1 MIGNGMPQVTI
12 HVLPRPY
19 QAWIENGLLTRAGSV
34 LGELLPQAS
43 RIFVV
48 TVPPVRQ
55 HWGTR
60 LVRSLKTG
68 GFTPQVVPMP
78 DGEPSKR
85 LATVEALAEK
95 LARLG
100 ADRKAVVVALGGGVV
115 GDVSG
120 LLASLYMRGV
130 ELVQIPTTV
139 LAQVDASIGGKT
151 GVNLVAGKNLVGTFY
166 HPRVVLIDP
175 TVLKTLPDREFR
187 AGLYEALKCGVIGN
201 IELFLRFEQN
211 RARILKRDPVE
222 LEWLIAQSVK
232 LKAEVVSADEREDGL
247 RRVLNLGHTIGHAL
261 EAETGYRR
269 LLHGEAVAW
278 GMIAATNIALS
289 VGRTDSVTAG
299 RIADAVLSL
308 GRLPEVNV
316 SSRKILARLQA
327 DKKTQNGVVHFI
339 LPREIGK
346 VEVASDVPESAVVN
360 SVDELRRL
368 SRGRWVWGK
377 QS

>member
-1 MIGNGMPQVTI
+1 MPQVTV

-19 QAWIENGLLTRAGSV
+19 QAIIENGVLLRAGSV
-34 LGELLPQAS
+34 LAELLPQAS
-43 RIFVV
+43 RLFVV
-48 TVPPVRQ
+48 TVAPVRKR
-55 HWGTR
+55 WGAK
-60 LVRSLKTG
+60 LIKSLRTE
-68 GFTPQVVPMP
+68 GFEPQVLLMP
-78 DGEPSKR
+78 DGEPAKR
-85 LATVEALAEK
+85 LATVETMAEK
-95 LARLG
+95 LAKLG
-100 ADRKAVVVALGGGVV
+100 ADRKAVILALGGGVA
-115 GDVSG
+115 GDVGG

-130 ELVQIPTTV
+130 ELVQVPTTV

-201 IELFLRFEQN
+201 VELFLRFEQN
-211 RARILKRDPVE
+211 RDRILKRDPAE
-222 LEWLIAQSVK
+222 LEWLIGQSVR
-232 LKAEVVSADEREDGL
+232 LKAEVVSADEREGGL

-278 GMIAATNIALS
+278 GMIAATNIALN

-299 RIADAVLSL
+299 RIADAVFSM

-316 SSRKILARLQA
+316 NPRKVLARLQT

-346 VEVASDVPESAVVN
+346 VEVSADVPVKAVLD
-360 SVDELRRL
+360 SVEELRRL
-368 SRGRWVWGK
+368 SRGGKMWGR
-377 QS
+377 S

>member
-1 MIGNGMPQVTI
+1 MPQVTI
-12 HVLPRPY
+12 HVPPRPY

-34 LGELLPQAS
+34 LSDLLPQAS

-48 TVPPVRQ
+48 TVPPVRKR
-55 HWGTR
+55 WGAK
-60 LVRSLKTG
+60 LISSLKAS
-68 GFTPQVVPMP
+68 GFTPQVIPMA
-78 DGEPSKR
+78 DGEPAKR

-95 LARLG
+95 LSRLG
-100 ADRKAVVVALGGGVV
+100 ADRKAVIIALGGGVV

-130 ELVQIPTTV
+130 ELVQVPTTV

-151 GVNLVAGKNLVGTFY
+151 AVNLVAGKNLLGTFY

-175 TVLKTLPDREFR
+175 NVLKTLPDREFR
-187 AGLYEALKCGVIGN
+187 AGLYEAIKCGVIGN
-201 IELFLRFEQN
+201 IDLFLRFEQN

-232 LKAEVVSADEREDGL
+232 LKAEVVSADEREGGL

-316 SSRKILARLQA
+316 SSRKILARLQN

-346 VEVASDVPESAVVN
+346 VEVASDVPESAVVD
-360 SVDELRRL
+360 SVEELRRL
-368 SRGRWVWGK
+368 SRGGWVWGK
-377 QS
+377 

>member
-1 MIGNGMPQVTI
+1 MAQVTI
-12 HVLPRPY
+12 HVPPRPY
-19 QAWIENGLLTRAGSV
+19 QAVIENGLLTRAGSV
-34 LGELLPQAS
+34 LADLLPQAS
-43 RIFVV
+43 RIFVI
-48 TVPPVRQ
+48 TVLPVRKR
-55 HWGTR
+55 WGTK
-60 LVRSLKTG
+60 LVASLKAA
-68 GFTPQVVPMP
+68 GFAPQVIAMP

-85 LATVEALAEK
+85 LSTVESLADK
-95 LARLG
+95 LVKLG
-100 ADRKAVVVALGGGVV
+100 ADRKAVIVALGGGVV

-151 GVNLVAGKNLVGTFY
+151 GVNLVAGKNLIGTFY

-175 TVLKTLPDREFR
+175 VVLKTLPEREFR
-187 AGLYEALKCGVIGN
+187 AGLYEALKCGIIGN
-201 IELFLRFEQN
+201 VELYLRFEQN
-211 RARILKRDPVE
+211 RARILKRDPAE
-222 LEWLIAQSVK
+222 MEWVIAQSVR
-232 LKAEVVSADEREDGL
+232 LKAEVVSADEREGGL

-308 GRLPEVNV
+308 GRLPELNV
-316 SSRKILARLQA
+316 GPRKILGRLQN

-346 VEVASDVPESAVVN
+346 VEVASDVPDRVILESVE
-360 SVDELRRL
+360 ELRRL
-368 SRGRWVWGK
+368 SHGGWVWK
-377 QS
+377 K

>member
-1 MIGNGMPQVTI
+1 MPQVTI
-12 HVLPRPY
+12 HVAPRPY
-19 QAWIENGLLTRAGSV
+19 QAWIENGLLARSGSV
-34 LGELLPQAS
+34 LADLLPQAS

-48 TVPPVRQ
+48 TVPPVRKR
-55 HWGTR
+55 WGTK
-60 LVRSLKTG
+60 LVRSLRAA
-68 GFTPQVVPMP
+68 GFGTEVLSMP

-85 LATVEALAEK
+85 LATVERLAEK
-95 LARLG
+95 LVRLG
-100 ADRKAVVVALGGGVV
+100 ADRKAVIVAFGGGVV

-151 GVNLVAGKNLVGTFY
+151 GVNLVDGKNLVGTFY

-201 IELFLRFEQN
+201 VELFLRFEQN

-232 LKAEVVSADEREDGL
+232 LKAEVVSADEHEGGL

-269 LLHGEAVAW
+269 LLHGEAVGW
-278 GMIAATNIALS
+278 GMIAATNIALR
-289 VGRTDSVTAG
+289 VGRTDSMTAG

-316 SSRKILARLQA
+316 SSRKILARLQS

-346 VEVASDVPESAVVN
+346 VEVASDVPENVVVE

-368 SRGRWVWGK
+368 SRGGWVWK
-377 QS
+377 K